1 MIQSEN
7 ALQWLTRKKDPTIFL
22 NTGHEGI
29 DQQLPEGTIPLS
41 CVTEIAG
48 DSGVGK
54 IENEEGMLLLNRV
67 YIERVYTPDDMINT
81 FDRIDDDLLKNSY
94 VPLVVI
100 NSIGAI
106 LSDTP
111 FMDNYNKTQ
120 VSIEGSLVLD
130 QVLKRMR
137 DFCSLSGG
145 TIITLNHLVHWR
157 GYPCPALGNNWIK
170 ASIISVRIILE
181 RSENGTL
188 SARVQKRNERNQM
201 NVRYEINE
209 GGFWAV
215 SKQELPKE

>member
-1 MIQSEN
+1 MIQSET

-29 DQQLPEGTIPLS
+29 DQQLPEGTIPINS
-41 CVTEIAG
+41 VTEIAG

-54 IENEEGMLLLNRV
+54 IENEEGLLLLERV
-67 YIERVYTPDDMINT
+67 YIERVYTPGDMINT
-81 FDRIDDDLLKNSY
+81 FDRIDEDLLKISY

-120 VSIEGSLVLD
+120 VSIEGSLVVE

-157 GYPCPALGNNWIK
+157 GYPCPALGNTWIK
-170 ASIISVRIILE
+170 ASIISARIILE
-181 RSENGTL
+181 RSEDGILT
-188 SARVQKRNERNQM
+188 ARVQKRNERNQIKIQ
-201 NVRYEINE
+201 YEVNQ
-209 GGFWAV
+209 GGFCAV
-215 SKQELPKE
+215 SK